1 MRGRWRLTPA
11 VLVAVLAMSMAGPA
25 SATSGDR
32 IQPDRPAP
40 WDLTDVGNDA
50 EFVENLWFVEFG
62 SAPAARGGNARARA
76 NERAQFQRE
85 LRQEGIAA
93 EQQQDF
99 DTLWNGIT
107 VRADRAA
114 AQDLQSLR
122 SVTAVYP
129 VAVIDRPDPSEVSP
143 ELATALTMTG
153 ADAAQSEL
161 GLTGEG
167 LSVAIID
174 TGIDYNHVDLG
185 GDGDHANRIQAAA
198 DRSFDH
204 PRISHGWDYVG
215 DEFDPSD
222 PDAPQTPAPNPDP
235 IDLEGHG
242 THVAGI
248 VGADNEERD
257 AGVTGVAP
265 GVTFGAYKV
274 FGPGSTTADV
284 IVDALEH
291 AYVDGMDVVN
301 MSLGA
306 AFVWGQEY
314 PTTRVSN
321 ELAANGVVVVNSAGN
336 SGGAG
341 TWTLSAPANAHD
353 IISVASADN
362 LSQQTNVFEVEQLPA
377 TVPYLPMSDAPAPP
391 AEGTSDPLIWA
402 GRGCVDTG
410 RSIDDVEDPAHGD
423 LTGRTALLVRGDCTF
438 DQKYRGAVL
447 AGATGVVIYNN
458 VAGLFAGGGITPI
471 DGVWAAGISDTSGAA
486 LRGLLEDD
494 ETVVLGFSDE
504 TVTTPNPTGG
514 LVSSFSSYGQDVELA
529 FGPSVMA
536 PGGLITSTYPGGG
549 YAMLSGTSMAAP
561 HVAGAVALL
570 LEAEPDLDPFQVR
583 DRLQNTADPAPWSLN
598 PGLGFPDH
606 TFRQGAGMIQIDRAV
621 STDQRVSPAQV
632 ALADGDVATTTL
644 TVHNHGS
651 DAVTYEVSH
660 LDGLQT
666 VVGSFI
672 PDFWLTLAP
681 VEFSTSELT
690 VPAGGSAEVSV
701 TITAPYVGLAN
712 HQYGGYVTFTPAE
725 DSDAAAMLQVPYV
738 GYAGDYVEEMGLL
751 GYWFWGPGED
761 DEPEYVEVDPLLA
774 VEVDG
779 DYDVIEEDG
788 HVFRTRDGEY
798 PVVAPFFGH
807 YPQEMELWAVDQ
819 QRGKRYLVMQHE
831 YLPRSPSIGDR
842 YVFEWD
848 GTVRAGNSENR
859 RGLPSSDYTLELRVL
874 RALGDADDLEHWDTW
889 ESPEFELD
897 ARGPASSGNQGRGP
911 GDGRGPGR

>member
-11 VLVAVLAMSMAGPA
+11 VLVVALAMAMAGPA
-25 SATSGDR
+25 SATSGER

-40 WDLTDVGNDA
+40 WDLTDVHDDA
-50 EFVENLWFVEFG
+50 EFVENLWFVEFT
-62 SAPAARGGNARARA
+62 SAPTVRGGNASALR

-85 LRQEGIAA
+85 LRQEGITAA
-93 EQQQDF
+93 QQRDF
-99 DTLWNGIT
+99 DTLWNGVT
-107 VRADRAA
+107 VRADVAA
-114 AQDLQSLR
+114 AQDMQSLR

-129 VAVIDRPDPSEVSP
+129 VAVIEQPEPTEVSP
-143 ELATALTMTG
+143 ELVTAITMTG
-153 ADAAQSEL
+153 ADVAQSEL

-167 LSVAIID
+167 ISVAVVD
-174 TGIDYNHVDLG
+174 TGIDYNHLDLG
-185 GDGDHANRIQAAA
+185 GDGDHSNRIQAAG
-198 DRSFDH
+198 DRSLDH

-215 DEFDPSD
+215 DEFNPAD
-222 PDAPQTPAPNPDP
+222 PDAPQTPASNPDP

-248 VGADNEERD
+248 VGADQEGREG
-257 AGVTGVAP
+257 GVTGVAP

-284 IVDALEH
+284 IVDALED

-321 ELAANGVVVVNSAGN
+321 ELANSGVVVVNSAGN
-336 SGGAG
+336 SGASG

-362 LSQQTNVFEVEQLPA
+362 LSQQTRVFEVAQLERQIPF
-377 TVPYLPMSDAPAPP
+377 LPMSDAPAPP
-391 AEGTSDPLIWA
+391 TEGTSDPLVWA

-410 RSIDDVEDPAHGD
+410 RAGDDVLDPAHGD
-423 LTGRTALLVRGDCTF
+423 LTGRTALLVRGSCTF

-486 LRGLLEDD
+486 LRSLLDAD
-494 ETVVLGFSDE
+494 ETVVLEFTDE

-561 HVAGAVALL
+561 HVAGAAALM

-583 DRLQNTADPAPWSLN
+583 DRLQNTAEPAVWSLN
-598 PGLGFPDH
+598 PGSGLLDH
-606 TFRQGAGMIQIDRAV
+606 TFRQGAGMIQVDRAI
-621 STDQRVSPAQV
+621 TADQRVTPAQV
-632 ALADGDVATTTL
+632 ALADEDTTTTTL
-644 TVHNHGS
+644 TVRNHGS
-651 DAVTYEVSH
+651 EAVTYEVGH
-660 LDGLQT
+660 VNGLQT
-666 VVGSFI
+666 VVGTFL
-672 PDFWLTLAP
+672 PDFWLTP
-681 VEFSTSELT
+681 VPVQLSPETVT
-690 VPAGGSAEVSV
+690 VPAGGSADVSV

-712 HQYGGYVTFTPAE
+712 HQYGGNVTFTPVE
-725 DSDAAAMLQVPYV
+725 ESDATTLRVPYV
-738 GYAGDYVEEMGLL
+738 GYAGDYVDEMGLL
-751 GYWFWGPGED
+751 GYWWWGPGAD
-761 DEPEYVEVDPLLA
+761 DQPEFVEVDPLFA
-774 VEVDG
+774 VEREDG
-779 DYDVIEEDG
+779 YEFIEDDG

-807 YPQEMELWAVDQ
+807 FPQEMELWAVDQ
-819 QRGKRYLVMQHE
+819 ARGKRYLVMQDE
-831 YLPRSPSIGDR
+831 YLQRSPALVQRSL
-842 YVFEWD
+842 FEWD

-859 RGLPSSDYTLELRVL
+859 RPLPSSTFTLELRVL
-874 RALGDADDLEHWDTW
+874 RALGDADDAEHWDTW

-897 ARGPASSGNQGRGP
+897 ARGPATTGNQGQGQGRGP
-911 GDGRGPGR
+911 GR